1 MTAILD
7 ETDRRLVLAT
17 QEGLPLER
25 RPYDVLGDRLG
36 IPGDEVRERLVRLLD
51 GGQIRRI
58 AAVPNHYQLGY
69 AHNGMSVWDVPED
82 LIDEVGARVGAL
94 PFVSH
99 CYHRRPSPPD
109 WPYTLFAM
117 VHGRSR
123 DEVEAQVATIAALLG
138 PVCRGHEVLYSTR
151 ILKKSGLRLSA

>member
-36 IPGDEVRERLVRLLD
+36 IPGDEVRERLARLLD

-58 AAVPNHYQLGY
+58 AAVPNHYRLGY
-69 AHNGMSVWDVPED
+69 AHNGMSVWDVPEE